1 MFPSWMRPT
10 KMLAA
15 AVAACLLL
23 LAAPGLHHGG
33 AAARAELVRAQAGP
47 VALRI
52 DANHRAT
59 TDAVFTPGERIAF
72 WYNLPDGGTGAFLRA
87 GAAIPIARADGT
99 LDVTFTAGE
108 WDNIPLSA
116 SSIVAYGIASRVAA
130 VYLFDRPVGLD
141 LSLRVDANHRAT
153 TDAIFAVNEPIVFWY
168 NLPDGSA
175 RSFAVRED
183 GFPNARPDGTLD
195 VTIGDDAWRAIPAD
209 ATSLVAHGLASG
221 VNAVYVFN
229 R

>member
-15 AVAACLLL
+15 AVAACLL

-72 WYNLPDGGTGAFLRA
+72 WYNLPDGGAGAFLRA
-87 GAAIPIARADGT
+87 GSAIPIARADGT
-99 LDVTFTAGE
+99 LDVT
-108 WDNIPLSA
+108 
-116 SSIVAYGIASRVAA
+116 
-130 VYLFDRPVGLD
+130 
-141 LSLRVDANHRAT
+141 
-153 TDAIFAVNEPIVFWY
+153 
-168 NLPDGSA
+168 
-175 RSFAVRED
+175 
-183 GFPNARPDGTLD
+183 
-195 VTIGDDAWRAIPAD
+195 IGDDAWGAIPAE
-209 ATSLVAHGLASG
+209 ATSLVARGLASG